1 MEQRK
6 PVNLDT
12 QPSAD
17 ELRTTRETLE
27 QLGAPDDAST
37 PMMPNAVDSTLT
49 PQNATSNDGTNDVD
63 ILQSPAAPIRDRPLS
78 DSAGNDPF

>member
-1 MEQRK
+1 MERRK

-27 QLGAPDDAST
+27 QMGVPDDANM
-37 PMMPNAVDSTLT
+37 PMPSNTGDSTLT

-78 DSAGNDPF
+78 DSAANDLF

>member
-1 MEQRK
+1 MERRK

-27 QLGAPDDAST
+27 QLGAPDDANM
-37 PMMPNAVDSTLT
+37 PMPNAADSTLT

-78 DSAGNDPF
+78 DSAANDLF